1 MRSGALFTTAALPH
15 GCAHDVAALS
25 LSLVIHTPPPLRGK
39 EYVILHTT
47 RAAAAEGGA
56 QKAAREWC
64 AVCVGWSGSWELEL
78 TPLCVRGR
86 RVCARASA
94 AAARVAP
101 VRIDYKGEVIH
112 SQTLSAPIIRKR
124 SQLSSPSVHL
134 CHTML

>member
-1 MRSGALFTTAALPH
+1 MN
-15 GCAHDVAALS
+15 GCDEFVGILEREAKL
-25 LSLVIHTPPPLRGK
+25 LQLTPP
-39 EYVILHTT
+39 
-47 RAAAAEGGA
+47 
-56 QKAAREWC
+56 
-64 AVCVGWSGSWELEL
+64 
-78 TPLCVRGR
+78 CVRGR

-112 SQTLSAPIIRKR
+112 SQTLSALIIRKR